1 MGLSPNIQRKKK
13 FMLKDCAHCA
23 GSFGQEA
30 FAPTRS
36 IFYPEGVIPICNSC
50 IDQLINEQGGDWQFV
65 DKLCQMADIPFVPKE
80 WEKIV
85 EMNPVGAF
93 YVYSQVFLSSE
104 YDGIGWSDY
113 YEAFR
118 RLRDANR
125 IEDELPGLSDDKRA
139 RLKKMWGANYDD
151 EALEYLDNLYQ
162 GLLSTQNINGKLQ
175 MDQAQKICKMS
186 YEIDRRIEEGTDFD
200 KLLASYDKLVKAA
213 EFTPKNVKNINDF
226 DTFGEAAKWM
236 EKNGWRNRFYDNVTR
251 DIVDETIKNFQSFVQ
266 RLYVNESNIGDE
278 VTRRMEALKNV
289 AALEKGDSY
298 YGTDAEHDLDS
309 FERDGYE
316 VVFDGEDDDFNV
328 DLEGEE

>member
-1 MGLSPNIQRKKK
+1 
-13 FMLKDCAHCA
+13 MLKDCAHCA
-23 GSFGQEA
+23 GSFGPEG

-36 IFYPEGVIPICNSC
+36 IFYPDGVIPICNDC
-50 IDQLINEQGGDWQFV
+50 IDKMIQQEEGNWQFV
-65 DKLCQMADIPFVPKE
+65 DKLCQMADIPFIPKE
-80 WEKIV
+80 WQNIA
-85 EMNPVGAF
+85 EMNAVGAF
-93 YVYSQVFLSSE
+93 YVYAQIFLNSE
-104 YDGIGWSDY
+104 YDGIGWGDY
-113 YEAFR
+113 FEAFR
-118 RLRDANR
+118 SLRDAGK
-125 IEDELPGLSDDKRA
+125 IEDELPVLSDDKRA

-151 EALEYLDNLYQ
+151 AALDYLDMLYQ

-278 VTRRMEALKNV
+278 VTRRMEALKRTSE
-289 AALEKGDSY
+289 LENSDNY
-298 YGTDAEHDLDS
+298 YGTGDEHDLDE
-309 FERDGYE
+309 FEREGYE
-316 VVFDGEDDDFNV
+316 VTFEGESDDFAADLEDD
-328 DLEGEE
+328 E